1 MNGLNSG
8 WYLANKQN
16 KIIHNGREEIMNY
29 KTSIP
34 AFGYSFATKQER
46 TKTRYD
52 YIDQIEETLDDALNN
67 LSPKEFEGLKD
78 DINILMAEYED

>member
-1 MNGLNSG
+1 MD
-8 WYLANKQN
+8 
-16 KIIHNGREEIMNY
+16 Y

-34 AFGYSFATKQER
+34 AFGYKRQKR

-78 DINILMAEYED
+78 DIDILMAEYED